1 MSASEDSGPRPLTAR
16 GAAKRSRIANAAAD
30 LIYAHGVD
38 RTSLDDVMAKSGV
51 SKSQLYHYF
60 ADKDALVLEV
70 IALQTDRVLSAQQP
84 HLGAMD
90 SLKTLRLWRDA
101 IVQLNKR
108 AHAKGCPLGS
118 LASELA
124 NDSEAARKR
133 LAAGFAMW
141 GDSIELGLVKMRER
155 GELARSANPHELAVA
170 LLSAVQGGLLLSK
183 TTQTSRPL
191 EIAIDM
197 AIDHVARQMNSASER
212 SPHKKANHRVLQA
225 RKDTRT

>member
-1 MSASEDSGPRPLTAR
+1 MGNSLELDRLAEDSAPRPLTAR

-84 HLGAMD
+84 HLGALD

-118 LASELA
+118 LAS
-124 NDSEAARKR
+124 RTIPKR
-133 LAAGFAMW
+133 HGNALRRPSRCGAIQ
-141 GDSIELGLVKMRER
+141 SNLGL
-155 GELARSANPHELAVA
+155 
-170 LLSAVQGGLLLSK
+170 
-183 TTQTSRPL
+183 
-191 EIAIDM
+191 
-197 AIDHVARQMNSASER
+197 
-212 SPHKKANHRVLQA
+212 
-225 RKDTRT
+225 